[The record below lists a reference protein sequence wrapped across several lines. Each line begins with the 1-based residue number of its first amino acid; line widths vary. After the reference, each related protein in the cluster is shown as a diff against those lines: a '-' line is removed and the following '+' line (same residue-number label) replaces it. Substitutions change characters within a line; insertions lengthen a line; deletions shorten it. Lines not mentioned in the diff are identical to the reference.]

1 MTDNLRIGPDGRD
14 DTVTRILRE
23 IYASPDDPSF
33 WSALEGRVLA
43 RVAAEGDAWWLP
55 FQDWMRTGLVAAGIL
70 VAAAAVTL
78 AQLRTESRRE
88 AVQSVIE
95 TPRTL
100 AHQMATETS
109 PLPDREATL
118 RLVTSP

>member
-14 DTVTRILRE
+14 DMVTRALRE
-23 IYASPDDPSF
+23 VYTSPDDPAF
-33 WSALEGRVLA
+33 WDALEARILA
-43 RVAAEGDAWWLP
+43 RVTAEGDAWYLP
-55 FQDWMRTGLVAAGIL
+55 FQEWMRTGLVAAGIL
-70 VAAAAVTL
+70 VAAAALTL
-78 AQLRTESRRE
+78 AQLHTDSRRE

-100 AHQMATETS
+100 AHQMATETT

-118 RLVTSP
+118 RLVTAP

>member
-1 MTDNLRIGPDGRD
+1 MTNDLRIGPHGRD
-14 DTVTRILRE
+14 DDVTRTLRD
-23 IYASPDDPSF
+23 IYASPDDPAF
-33 WSALEGRVLA
+33 WDALEARILA

-55 FQDWMRTGLVAAGIL
+55 FQEWMRAGLVAAGII
-70 VAAAAVTL
+70 VAAAALTL
-78 AQLRTESRRE
+78 AQLHTDSRRE
-88 AVQSVIE
+88 AMQSVIE

>member
-1 MTDNLRIGPDGRD
+1 MTNDLRIGPQGRD
-14 DTVTRILRE
+14 DEVTRALRD
-23 IYASPDDPSF
+23 IYASPDDPAF
-33 WSALEGRVLA
+33 WDALEARILA

-55 FQDWMRTGLVAAGIL
+55 FQEWMRAGLVAAGII
-70 VAAAAVTL
+70 VAAAALTL
-78 AQLRTESRRE
+78 AQLHTDSRRE
-88 AVQSVIE
+88 AMQSVIE

-100 AHQMATETS
+100 AHQMATETT

>member
-1 MTDNLRIGPDGRD
+1 MTDNLRIGPEGRD
-14 DTVTRILRE
+14 DAVTRLLRE
-23 IYASPDDPSF
+23 VYTSPDDPGY
-33 WSALEGRVLA
+33 WEALESRILA
-43 RVAAEGDAWWLP
+43 RIAAEGEAWWLP

-70 VAAAAVTL
+70 VAAVALTL

-88 AVQSVIE
+88 AMQTVIE

-109 PLPDREATL
+109 TLPDREATL
-118 RLVTSP
+118 RLVTAP

>member
-1 MTDNLRIGPDGRD
+1 MNQPADEQRGSENPQTDVLDCQ
-14 DTVTRILRE
+14 
-23 IYASPDDPSF
+23 F
-33 WSALEGRVLA
+33 AL
-43 RVAAEGDAWWLP
+43 
-55 FQDWMRTGLVAAGIL
+55 
-70 VAAAAVTL
+70 TL
-78 AQLRTESRRE
+78 AQLRTDSRRE
-88 AVQSVIE
+88 AMQSVIE